1 MRSFRL
7 RRLGGLALLLVL
19 LSPTVRAQPN
29 PADRAQFQRRLRA
42 LRFDHRYWDAPTDS
56 LLRVLAG
63 QRVDSQRLHTL
74 EHLLD
79 TRPRNANETRQY
91 ADLLSEALA
100 LANQLHYP
108 ERVPLRQL
116 AYYNK
121 FSNTK
126 SPDQQV
132 LLDTLR
138 AALRYYDALGPVP
151 HPLLLGYL
159 SARYRAQQQPEAS
172 LVFFQRQITS
182 STGPCRTWP
191 CATAP

>member
-7 RRLGGLALLLVL
+7 CLLGGVALLLL

-29 PADRAQFQRRLRA
+29 PADKAQFQRRLRA
-42 LRFDHRYWDAPTDS
+42 LRFDHRCWDAPTDS

-63 QRVDSQRLHTL
+63 QRADSLRLHTL

-79 TRPRNANETRQY
+79 TRARNANETRLY
-91 ADLLSEALA
+91 ATLLTEALA
-100 LANQLHYP
+100 LASRLHYP

-121 FSNTK
+121 LSK
-126 SPDQQV
+126 AKAPDQQV

-138 AALRYYDALGPVP
+138 AALK
-151 HPLLLGYL
+151 
-159 SARYRAQQQPEAS
+159 
-172 LVFFQRQITS
+172 
-182 STGPCRTWP
+182 
-191 CATAP
+191 